1 MKILA
6 FAGSTSSTSINK
18 ELVKFTLK
26 DFQDDEINLID
37 LNDFDMPVFSVD
49 REKKGFPDEAHR
61 FLKAIEECDVI
72 ICSLAEH
79 NRSYSA
85 AFKNV
90 FDWASRINVKV
101 FQNKPMF
108 LMSTSPGGYGGGNV
122 MNTAKTFFPNFGA
135 DLRDTFSLPKFYEN
149 FDLESG
155 IINPE
160 MLKELKDK
168 IENFK
173 HQLKNQ
179 SI

>member
-1 MKILA
+1 MKVLA

-18 ELVKFTLK
+18 ELVKFVLK

-37 LNDFDMPVFSVD
+37 LNDFDMPMFSVD

-61 FLKAIEECDVI
+61 FLKVIEDCDVI

-101 FQNKPMF
+101 FQNKPML

-135 DLRDTFSLPKFYEN
+135 EVKDTFSLPKFYEN

-155 IINPE
+155 IIEPG

-173 HQLKNQ
+173 HQIKN
-179 SI
+179 

>member
-18 ELVKFTLK
+18 ELVKFVLK
-26 DFQDDEINLID
+26 DFQDHEINLID

-61 FLKAIEECDVI
+61 FLKVIEECDAI

-101 FQNKPMF
+101 FQSKPML

-122 MNTAKTFFPNFGA
+122 MNTAKTFFPNFGG
-135 DLRDTFSLPKFYEN
+135 DVKETFSLPKFYEN
-149 FDLESG
+149 FDLETG
-155 IINPE
+155 VIDPAL
-160 MLKELKDK
+160 LKELKDK
-168 IENFK
+168 ILNF
-173 HQLKNQ
+173 QNQ
-179 SI
+179 IRN

>member
-6 FAGSTSSTSINK
+6 FAGSTSSTSINR
-18 ELVKFTLK
+18 ELVKFVLK
-26 DFQDDEINLID
+26 DFQNEEINLID

-49 REKKGFPDEAHR
+49 REKKGFPDEAHN
-61 FLKAIEECDVI
+61 FLKVIEECDVI

-79 NRSYSA
+79 NRSYST

-135 DLRDTFSLPKFYEN
+135 DIKDTFSLPKFYEN
-149 FDLESG
+149 FDLEIG
-155 IINPE
+155 VINPE
-160 MLKELKDK
+160 MLKDLKDK

-173 HQLKNQ
+173 NQ
-179 SI
+179 I

>member
-6 FAGSTSSTSINK
+6 FAGSTSSTSINR
-18 ELVKFTLK
+18 ELVKFVLK
-26 DFQDDEINLID
+26 DFQGEEINLID
-37 LNDFDMPVFSVD
+37 LNDFSMPVFSVD
-49 REKKGFPDEAHR
+49 LEKKGFPDEAHR
-61 FLKAIEECDVI
+61 FLKVIEDCDVI

-101 FQNKPMF
+101 FQNKPML

-122 MNTAKTFFPNFGA
+122 MNTARTFFPQFGA
-135 DLRDTFSLPKFYEN
+135 DIKDTFSLPKFYEN

-155 IINPE
+155 VINPD
-160 MLKELKDK
+160 MLADLKMK
-168 IENFK
+168 TENFK
-173 HQLKNQ
+173 NQ
-179 SI
+179 VKSDD

>member
-6 FAGSTSSTSINK
+6 FAGSTSSTSINR
-18 ELVKFTLK
+18 ELVKFVLK
-26 DFQDDEINLID
+26 DFQNEEINLID

-49 REKKGFPDEAHR
+49 REKKGFPDAAHN
-61 FLKAIEECDVI
+61 FLKVIGECDAI

-101 FQNKPMF
+101 FQNKPML

-122 MNTAKTFFPNFGA
+122 MNTAKTFFPQFGA
-135 DLRDTFSLPKFYEN
+135 DIKDTFSLPKFYEN
-149 FDLESG
+149 FDFESG
-155 IINPE
+155 VINPD
-160 MLKELKDK
+160 MLKDLKDK

-173 HQLKNQ
+173 NQIKN
-179 SI
+179 

>member
-6 FAGSTSSTSINK
+6 FAGSSSSTSINR
-18 ELVKFTLK
+18 ELVKFVLK
-26 DFQDDEINLID
+26 DFQHEEINLID
-37 LNDFDMPVFSVD
+37 LNNFTMPVFSVD
-49 REKKGFPDEAHR
+49 LEKKGFPDEAHH

-79 NRSYSA
+79 NRSYST
-85 AFKNV
+85 AFKNL

-101 FQNKPMF
+101 FQNKPML

-122 MNTAKTFFPNFGA
+122 MNTAKTFFPQFAA
-135 DLRDTFSLPKFYEN
+135 DIKDTFSLPKFYEN

-155 IINPE
+155 VINPD
-160 MLKELKDK
+160 MLSELKMK

-173 HQLKNQ
+173 N
-179 SI
+179 SITND